1 MSKSR
6 KDSNDLS
13 SMVSILQDR
22 VLALEGALRRF
33 RQNEN
38 AARESERL
46 FRSTFDAVPDLI
58 AILGMDHEIVR
69 VNRAMAERLGTT
81 PADCIGMKCYTVVH
95 GTDSPPSFCPHAR
108 VLKTGQEETVEVR
121 EDNLKGDFLVTC
133 SPLHDLD
140 GTLIGSV
147 HVALDITERKRAQR
161 ALERDDA
168 LLRSIR
174 EAQSLYIEG
183 ADPKQVFSRLLDVLV
198 SMTQSQY
205 GFLDEVVN
213 DDQGNSY
220 KRSLALSNIAWDE
233 GSRGLYEQLVGSNME
248 FRNLQNLAG
257 APALTR
263 GLVIANDV
271 PHDPRSGGLPDGHPP
286 LNSFMGIPMYYG
298 GELVGV
304 AGVANR
310 PGGYDE
316 RLAEVLEPFVM
327 TCASIISAVRNERKE
342 RMLAESRR
350 ASETRFQ
357 DIVHNVADL
366 IWEVDEGLAFTYCS
380 EHVQEV
386 LGFAV
391 DEMIGRTLFD
401 FISPEDRAVQKA
413 AFEQVMAR
421 RGTFRDREVA
431 LLRKDG
437 RRLIFQISG
446 VPILGQDG
454 TLLGYRGVNRDV
466 TQAKWTQK
474 EKELTIE
481 LFELLASKTDLHDL
495 MARVTGVLS
504 RWSGCQ
510 AVGIRLKQG
519 DDYPYF
525 ETRGF
530 PREFALLENRLCAVD
545 PAGEAIR
552 DSKGDPV
559 LECMC
564 GNIIYGRFDPSLPF
578 FTPHGSFW
586 TNCTTELLATTTEEQ
601 RQARTRNRCNG
612 MGYESVALIPL
623 RAGRTPLGLLQ
634 LNDKRKGRFTLE
646 LIELLERQATR
657 IALAIAQRQ
666 AEENLRR
673 SETALRAI
681 LNSATDTAVLVDSD
695 YRFVA
700 CNETAAARVGMSPEV
715 MVGREMLSFFP
726 PEVTSR
732 RKAFLDQV
740 RATRQPVRFVD
751 ERAGLVLDNSY
762 HPVLDQ
768 NGDVSRIAIFARDIT
783 EQRKAEE
790 SLRQSQE
797 QFQETSQLLT
807 TVLENTYM
815 MAAYLDTQFNF
826 IWVNKAYAT
835 TCGHEPAFF
844 PGKNH
849 FDLYPHAENQAI
861 FQRVVDTGEPFLA
874 SAKPFTF
881 PDQPER
887 GVTYWDWSL
896 FPVKTG
902 AGKLVGLVFTLADVT
917 DRIRAQQSLRESE
930 EKYRRLV
937 ETATEGVWAM
947 DAERRTTFVNQRM
960 AESLGLTI
968 DDMVGRQVT
977 DFMFPEDLPAHQDR
991 MKERREGH
999 EGRYEQRF
1007 RKSDGSVV
1015 WCLVSAR
1022 PLKDDQGRFVGSFG
1036 MFTDITERKR
1046 AEEALRAEQNNL
1058 KAVFEAAP
1066 IGMALFD
1073 GGCRIVSANQELA
1086 RILHRDVSEILRL
1099 RCGEVLGCVHD
1110 AEVLEGCGHSPSC
1123 SACGIMNAITGGLT
1137 EGTSTQGAE
1146 TEITLIRHGTEVR
1159 QWLRFSVEPIELEG
1173 RGHIV
1178 LAVADVT
1185 DRKQAEESLRR
1196 SEERLRL
1203 AMKATND
1210 VVWDWDIIHDLQQWN
1225 EAGIPVFGWS
1235 DIVEHP
1241 QTAAWWTDRV
1251 HPEDHERVSQTFHAA
1266 VQDPSQNH
1274 WQDEYRFR
1282 KGNGDYAVVLDRG
1295 YIMRDE
1301 QGRAVRMIGAMLDL
1315 TERKRAEEDL
1325 QRSLRRFELLT
1336 RTAETLLR
1344 TDQPQEMVE
1353 TLCRQ
1358 VMDLLDCQAFFNF
1371 LADDVAGCLHLN
1383 ACAGIPPEEAK
1394 KIEWLEYGVAVCG
1407 CAARDA
1413 CRIVAEH
1420 IPSTADPRTD
1430 LVKSY
1435 GIKAYACH
1443 PLLGGGGKV
1452 MGTLSFGTRNRET
1465 FSEDDLSLMKA
1476 VADQVAMAMMR
1487 VESQKSVYESEQRHR
1502 YLFENMLNGLAY
1514 CRMLFED
1521 GRPVD
1526 FVYLAVNNAFETLTG
1541 LKDVVGKRVSEVI
1554 PGIRESD
1561 PGLLEAYGRVALTGK
1576 AERFEAYVKVLD
1588 MWFSLSVYSPRKEH
1602 FVTAFDVI
1610 TERKRSEER
1619 LRRTGERLHMAQL
1632 AAGAGAWDW
1641 DITTGRLEWTPEFF
1655 TLFGLD
1661 SKVHT
1666 ASFETWRTV
1675 VHPEDVETASQ
1686 RVEEAI
1692 QDKQPLLNEYRIV
1705 RPDGTVRWISAF
1717 GDTTYDDAGHP
1728 LRMAGICIDTTDR
1741 KGAEESVRRSEEK
1754 YRTLVDQAADA
1765 IFLHDLSGRILDVNR
1780 KACENLGYTREELL
1794 SKFIA
1799 DIDPEA
1805 IQARHHQSWG
1815 QIPLG
1820 QQVRFESR
1828 QKRKDGSF
1836 FPVEVI
1842 LGSVDLPSG
1851 QAVLGVVR
1859 DITDRK
1865 LAEEILRESEERYR
1879 SLVQSSPDVV
1889 YTYSNKRGGLFYS
1902 PRIEEVLGYSVEHL
1916 LAHPFLWNE
1925 SIHPEDHQK
1934 IREAIAA
1941 RSGDAPF
1948 DVEYRIRDAAGN
1960 WRWFRDRSIRR
1971 RREGDETITDGLAT
1985 DITDRK
1991 RAEEALRESE
2001 KRFRGYF
2008 ELPLVGIAIT
2018 SPEKGWVEVNDRLC
2032 DMLGYSRGELTR
2044 MTWAELT
2051 HPDDLM
2057 PDVVQ
2062 FERLLAGEIDGYE
2075 MDKRF
2080 IRKGGHSVWTRLAVR
2095 SVREQDGRVGYLVAL
2110 LQDITDRKLA
2120 EEALS
2125 KSEEAARAILDA
2137 STAAVT
2143 LLDRRGTI
2151 LDCNEEQASRFHLR
2165 REETLGRCIWDLLP
2179 SPLADQR
2186 KGLVDRVFQ
2195 TGRMHRTED
2204 ERKGMWNDVV
2214 VYPLIG
2220 DAGGVERV
2228 AMHAMNI
2235 TDRKRAEL
2243 ALRRASLYSR
2253 NLLETSLD
2261 PLVTIS
2267 AEGKITDVNTATEK
2281 VTGVGRDKLIGS
2293 DFADYFTDP
2302 VMARAGYRKA
2312 FVEGQVI
2319 DYPLAV
2325 RHASGGTTDVLYNA
2339 SVYRNEKG
2347 TVLGVFAAA
2356 RDITERKRA
2365 EDALRG
2371 SLAEKEVL
2379 LREIHHRV
2387 KNNLAAIAA
2396 LLEIQRKTVSDA
2408 AATDALNDLASRIQ
2422 SMSLVHERLYRS
2434 ENISRIDL
2442 KEYVEALVSHIRTSF
2457 GSRANLRCE
2466 VRASGVEMGLDA
2478 AIPCG
2483 LIINELVTNA
2493 IKYAF
2498 PDGKPCGGATD
2509 CRIEVSAS
2517 QAGAAY
2523 TLVVADNGV
2532 GLPPDLD
2539 WTTTSSLGLRLVR
2552 MVGQHQLGGHM
2563 ELDRS
2568 AGTRFTLTFGS
2579 DRAG

>member
-33 RQNEN
+33 KQNEN

-108 VLKTGQEETVEVR
+108 VLKTGQEETVEVH

-147 HVALDITERKRAQR
+147 HVARDITERRRAQQ

-183 ADPKQVFSRLLDVLV
+183 TDPKQVFSRLLDVLV

-233 GSRGLYEQLVGSNME
+233 GSRRLYEQLGGSNME

-263 GLVIANDV
+263 RLVIANDA
-271 PHDPRSGGLPDGHPP
+271 PHDPRSGGLPEGHPP

-310 PGGYDE
+310 PGGYDK

-327 TCASIISAVRNERKE
+327 TCASIISAMRNERKE

-357 DIVHNVADL
+357 DIVHNVVDL
-366 IWEVDEGLAFTYCS
+366 IWEVDDRLAFTYCS

-401 FISPEDRAVQKA
+401 FISPEDRVVQKA

-431 LLRKDG
+431 LLHKDG
-437 RRLIFQISG
+437 RRLVFQISG
-446 VPILGQDG
+446 VPIVDENGAF
-454 TLLGYRGVNRDV
+454 LGYRGVNRDV
-466 TQAKWTQK
+466 TGAKWAQQ
-474 EKELTIE
+474 EEQLT
-481 LFELLASKTDLHDL
+481 LELLGLLTSKTDLHDL
-495 MARVTGVLS
+495 MASITAFLS
-504 RWSGCQ
+504 RWAGCE
-510 AVGIRLKQG
+510 AVGIRLQQG

-530 PREFALLENRLCAVD
+530 PPEFVLLENSLCIRD
-545 PAGEAIR
+545 PAGEALR
-552 DSKGDPV
+552 DSNGALV

-564 GNIIYGRFDPSLPF
+564 GNIIQGRFDPSLPF
-578 FTPHGSFW
+578 FTKHGSFW
-586 TNCTTELLATTTEEQ
+586 TNCTTDLLATTTEEQ

-612 MGYESVALIPL
+612 EGYESVALIPL

-657 IALAIAQRQ
+657 IVLAIAQRQ

-673 SETALRAI
+673 NETALRAI

-700 CNETAAARVGMSPEV
+700 CNETAAARVGMSPDA
-715 MVGREMLSFFP
+715 MVGREMLSLFP
-726 PEVTSR
+726 PEVASR

-768 NGDVSRIAIFARDIT
+768 NGDVSSIAIFARDIT
-783 EQRKAEE
+783 DQRKAEE
-790 SLRQSQE
+790 ALRLSEEKYRTVADFTYDWEYWVDPDGRFLYVSPSCERITGYRPEEFLNNPGLLQSIIHPDDWPAFIDHQGLPDVQTAGYTLDFRVVTRSGQERWIGHWCLLVFGADGQCLGRRASNRDITEQRLTLQDLRESQE
-797 QFQETSQLLT
+797 RYQETSQLLT

-826 IWVNKAYAT
+826 IWVNKAYAA

-861 FQRVVDTGEPFLA
+861 FQQVVDKGEPFLA
-874 SAKPFTF
+874 SAKPFEF

-896 FPVKTG
+896 FPVKT
-902 AGKLVGLVFTLADVT
+902 ATGKVLGLVFTLADVT

-930 EKYRRLV
+930 EKYRQLI

-977 DFMFPEDLPAHQDR
+977 DFMFPEDLPAHHDR

-1022 PLKDDQGRFVGSFG
+1022 ALKDEQGRFAGSFG
-1036 MFTDITERKR
+1036 MFTDITDRKR

-1185 DRKQAEESLRR
+1185 DRKQAEESVRR

-1203 AMKATND
+1203 ATKATND
-1210 VVWDWDIIHDLQQWN
+1210 VIWDWDIVRDSQRWN

-1282 KGNGDYAVVLDRG
+1282 KADGDYAIVFDRG

-1315 TERKRAEEDL
+1315 TD
-1325 QRSLRRFELLT
+1325 
-1336 RTAETLLR
+1336 
-1344 TDQPQEMVE
+1344 
-1353 TLCRQ
+1353 
-1358 VMDLLDCQAFFNF
+1358 
-1371 LADDVAGCLHLN
+1371 
-1383 ACAGIPPEEAK
+1383 
-1394 KIEWLEYGVAVCG
+1394 
-1407 CAARDA
+1407 
-1413 CRIVAEH
+1413 
-1420 IPSTADPRTD
+1420 
-1430 LVKSY
+1430 
-1435 GIKAYACH
+1435 
-1443 PLLGGGGKV
+1443 
-1452 MGTLSFGTRNRET
+1452 
-1465 FSEDDLSLMKA
+1465 
-1476 VADQVAMAMMR
+1476 
-1487 VESQKSVYESEQRHR
+1487 
-1502 YLFENMLNGLAY
+1502 
-1514 CRMLFED
+1514 
-1521 GRPVD
+1521 
-1526 FVYLAVNNAFETLTG
+1526 
-1541 LKDVVGKRVSEVI
+1541 
-1554 PGIRESD
+1554 
-1561 PGLLEAYGRVALTGK
+1561 
-1576 AERFEAYVKVLD
+1576 
-1588 MWFSLSVYSPRKEH
+1588 
-1602 FVTAFDVI
+1602 
-1610 TERKRSEER
+1610 RKRSEEQ
-1619 LRRTGERLHMAQL
+1619 LRRTNERLHMAQL

-1641 DITTGRLEWTPEFF
+1641 DITTGHIEWTPEMFA
-1655 TLFGLD
+1655 LFGLD
-1661 SKVHT
+1661 PKAQP
-1666 ASFETWRTV
+1666 ASFESWRAI
-1675 VHPEDVETASQ
+1675 VHPQDRDIASG
-1686 RVEEAI
+1686 RIEEAI
-1692 QDKQPLLNEYRIV
+1692 RERKSLASEYRIV
-1705 RPDGTVRWISAF
+1705 RPDGTERWISAL
-1717 GDTTYDDAGHP
+1717 GDTTYDDAGSP
-1728 LRMAGICIDTTDR
+1728 VRMVGFCI
-1741 KGAEESVRRSEEK
+1741 
-1754 YRTLVDQAADA
+1754 
-1765 IFLHDLSGRILDVNR
+1765 
-1780 KACENLGYTREELL
+1780 
-1794 SKFIA
+1794 
-1799 DIDPEA
+1799 
-1805 IQARHHQSWG
+1805 
-1815 QIPLG
+1815 
-1820 QQVRFESR
+1820 
-1828 QKRKDGSF
+1828 
-1836 FPVEVI
+1836 
-1842 LGSVDLPSG
+1842 
-1851 QAVLGVVR
+1851 

-1865 LAEEILRESEERYR
+1865 RAEETLRESEKRFRSYFELPLIGIAITSPTKGWLEVNKALCAMLGYSQEELKRMTWAELTYPDDLEPDVAQFNRVLGGEIEAYEMDKRFIRKDDRVVWTRLAVRCVREQDGKVRYIIALLLDITDRKQAEEAIRESEERYR
-1879 SLVQSSPDVV
+1879 GLVQSSPDIV

-1902 PRIEEVLGYSVEHL
+1902 PRVEAVLGYSAEHL

-1925 SIHPEDHQK
+1925 SIQPEDHLR
-1934 IREAIAA
+1934 IRETIAA
-1941 RSGDAPF
+1941 SAMGAPF
-1948 DVEYRIRDAAGN
+1948 DVEYRIRDSAGN

-1971 RREGDETITDGLAT
+1971 RKMNGETITDGLAT
-1985 DITDRK
+1985 DITESK
-1991 RAEEALRESE
+1991 RARDE
-2001 KRFRGYF
+2001 
-2008 ELPLVGIAIT
+2008 
-2018 SPEKGWVEVNDRLC
+2018 
-2032 DMLGYSRGELTR
+2032 
-2044 MTWAELT
+2044 
-2051 HPDDLM
+2051 
-2057 PDVVQ
+2057 
-2062 FERLLAGEIDGYE
+2062 LLAANT
-2075 MDKRF
+2075 K
-2080 IRKGGHSVWTRLAVR
+2080 
-2095 SVREQDGRVGYLVAL
+2095 
-2110 LQDITDRKLA
+2110 
-2120 EEALS
+2120 
-2125 KSEEAARAILDA
+2125 LDA
-2137 STAAVT
+2137 LWSTAAMTDADMKSLCDHILSNIVRMT
-2143 LLDRRGTI
+2143 GSEYGFYGFINDDESVMTI
-2151 LDCNEEQASRFHLR
+2151 HTWSGDAMKDCTMVDKPQHFPIGEA
-2165 REETLGRCIWDLLP
+2165 GIW
-2179 SPLADQR
+2179 AEAVRQR
-2186 KGLVDRVFQ
+2186 K
-2195 TGRMHRTED
+2195 
-2204 ERKGMWNDVV
+2204 
-2214 VYPLIG
+2214 PLILNDYTVPHAAKKG
-2220 DAGGVERV
+2220 YPGGHV
-2228 AMHAMNI
+2228 ALTRLMVVPIFSKGRIVSVAAVANRA
-2235 TDRKRAEL
+2235 TDYGPA
-2243 ALRRASLYSR
+2243 
-2253 NLLETSLD
+2253 
-2261 PLVTIS
+2261 
-2267 AEGKITDVNTATEK
+2267 DVSQIVAFLN
-2281 VTGVGRDKLIGS
+2281 GVQSIMD
-2293 DFADYFTDP
+2293 
-2302 VMARAGYRKA
+2302 
-2312 FVEGQVI
+2312 
-2319 DYPLAV
+2319 
-2325 RHASGGTTDVLYNA
+2325 
-2339 SVYRNEKG
+2339 
-2347 TVLGVFAAA
+2347 
-2356 RDITERKRA
+2356 RKRA
-2365 EDALRG
+2365 EDALKA

-2379 LREIHHRV
+2379 LREVHHRV
-2387 KNNLAAIAA
+2387 KNNLAAIVG
-2396 LLEIQRKTVSDA
+2396 LLELQHKAVNDP
-2408 AATDALNDLASRIQ
+2408 AATEVLTDLAGRIK
-2422 SMSLVHERLYRS
+2422 SMSLVHERLYLA
-2434 ENISRIDL
+2434 ENLSRIDL
-2442 KEYVEALVSHIRTSF
+2442 EDYIRALVSHIRTSL
-2457 GSRANLRCE
+2457 GSKSDLHCD
-2466 VRASGVEMGLDA
+2466 VRATGVEIGLDA

-2493 IKYAF
+2493 LKYAF
-2498 PDGKPCGGATD
+2498 PGGKPCRGAD
-2509 CRIEVSAS
+2509 RCEIEVSVS
-2517 QAGAAY
+2517 REGAVY
-2523 TLVVADNGV
+2523 TLIVADNGV
-2532 GLPPDLD
+2532 GLSADFD
-2539 WTTTSSLGLRLVR
+2539 WATAKTLGLRLVR
-2552 MVGQHQLGGHM
+2552 MVGQHQLGGHI

-2568 AGTRFTLTFGS
+2568 AGTRFTMTFGS
-2579 DRAG
+2579 ERAR